1 MFKKSYFL
9 FITAPVWFLG
19 IIKTNAPV
27 PTILFLWLIKVYTCI
42 VGLPVLDIVLKKLST
57 NTYLLDI
64 HSKILSTSP
73 GLYTEIHPSLPWII
87 YTCSVHWIL
96 PHTVYLL
103 IINIFRY
110 NQFCLDILIKKII
123 QITLLCWSSYIH
135 TLFINISVSIDWI
148 LLHIRVIYQHLQVQ
162 LIILLSSIGS
172 ILDTHPKG
180 VSPGYSPLDTSSS
193 TDQIFNPLAQTAKRI
208 ITH

>member
-1 MFKKSYFL
+1 MKTTTTKRKIGETIFSTKLK
-9 FITAPVWFLG
+9 ITFECFNL
-19 IIKTNAPV
+19 
-27 PTILFLWLIKVYTCI
+27 
-42 VGLPVLDIVLKKLST
+42 
-57 NTYLLDI
+57 
-64 HSKILSTSP
+64 
-73 GLYTEIHPSLPWII
+73 
-87 YTCSVHWIL
+87 
-96 PHTVYLL
+96 
-103 IINIFRY
+103 
-110 NQFCLDILIKKII
+110 
-123 QITLLCWSSYIH
+123 SSYIH

-193 TDQIFNPLAQTAKRI
+193 TDQIFNPLAQTVKRI

>member
-1 MFKKSYFL
+1 MLVCLFGYCSGKIIHKHIPAGYSFKNIIHLSWTIYWNTPISALNHIHLHCTLDTPTHSIFVNYQHLQVQSILLGYSY
-9 FITAPVWFLG
+9 
-19 IIKTNAPV
+19 
-27 PTILFLWLIKVYTCI
+27 
-42 VGLPVLDIVLKKLST
+42 
-57 NTYLLDI
+57 
-64 HSKILSTSP
+64 
-73 GLYTEIHPSLPWII
+73 
-87 YTCSVHWIL
+87 
-96 PHTVYLL
+96 
-103 IINIFRY
+103 
-110 NQFCLDILIKKII
+110 QKKII

-148 LLHIRVIYQHLQVQ
+148 LLHIRVIYQHLKVQ